1 MSADKNKISVV
12 DTTDIKKLI
21 NEMTVVNTQI
31 LSTLIDQ
38 NMPDGKIKEGV
49 ISQLNGAQQ
58 ILNNKIKLLQLYLDK
73 AERVANKLEA
83 QQTEVEEN
91 ENKIDEAHQERLKE
105 LEEIKSDFEATNEVL
120 KDFNEKI
127 DKKIE
132 IFESSLDSR
141 TDEIRNKVLDELN
154 KFRTELAESLK
165 AKIDDVNKS
174 IKSEFAEIDL
184 LSIET
189 ANTNAEKASKTLTQ
203 FIDTAEKY
211 EDSINSKY
219 IIAVSL
225 FTFIGGALIASL
237 FFYFFM

>member
-1 MSADKNKISVV
+1 MSQDKNNVAVV
-12 DTTDIKKLI
+12 DTVDIKKLI

-73 AERVANKLEA
+73 AEHVSTKLES
-83 QQTEVEEN
+83 QQTKVEKN
-91 ENKIDEAHQERLKE
+91 ETEIDEAHQERVKE
-105 LEEIKSDFEATNEVL
+105 LEAIKSTIEATNEVL

-132 IFESSLDSR
+132 IFESSLDLR
-141 TDEIRNKVLDELN
+141 TDEIHNKVLDELN

-165 AKIDDVNKS
+165 AEIDDVNKS

-184 LSIET
+184 QSIKT
-189 ANTNAEKASKTLTQ
+189 ANTNAEKATKTLTQ

-211 EDSINSKY
+211 EDTINSKY

-225 FTFIGGALIASL
+225 FTFIGGASIASL
-237 FFYFFM
+237 FFYFFI